1 MHSSTSI
8 TNFNEYELVKSPDEF
23 VEAISALAKRT
34 EDNGHMG
41 VLSYRFFVDRKDNKA
56 AAIIVYAD
64 GEAWIEHHKIA
75 YQWPEMTELQSTV
88 KLLRLTFL
96 GPRDDAVSSAI
107 ENAGLTIPVVWL
119 DEPAAGF
126 DR

>member
-8 TNFNEYELVKSPDEF
+8 TNVNEYDLAKSPDEF
-23 VEAISALAKRT
+23 VDDIGALAKRT
-34 EDNGHMG
+34 EDSGHAG
-41 VLSYRFFVDRKDNKA
+41 VLSYRFFVDRRENKA
-56 AAIIVYAD
+56 AAIIVYAG

-75 YQWPEMTELQSTV
+75 YQWPEMTQLQSTV

-96 GPRDDAVSSAI
+96 GPRDEAVSSAI
-107 ENAGLTIPVVWL
+107 ENAGLSIHVIWL
-119 DEPAAGF
+119 DELAAAF